1 MSTYKLTFKNRLV
14 VTIADVLSETEV
26 DAEVYDLTNY
36 RDDISGGGGSL
47 SHVATAYTDNA
58 DNIDNAA
65 DATST
70 ALPSVLYRKAS
81 APYEYTSISDA
92 LAHVAPRHE
101 KKKRTK
107 LKLWSGA
114 GGTGNLLYS
123 AWTDRLESWGVATTV
138 EYV

>member
-81 APYEYTSISDA
+81 APY
-92 LAHVAPRHE
+92 
-101 KKKRTK
+101 
-107 LKLWSGA
+107 
-114 GGTGNLLYS
+114 
-123 AWTDRLESWGVATTV
+123 
-138 EYV
+138 